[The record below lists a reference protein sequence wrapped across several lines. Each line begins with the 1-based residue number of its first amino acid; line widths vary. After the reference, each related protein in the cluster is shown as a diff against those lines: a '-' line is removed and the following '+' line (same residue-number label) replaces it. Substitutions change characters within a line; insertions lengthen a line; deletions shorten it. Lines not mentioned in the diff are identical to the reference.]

1 MPTAVNQIEPDGEIV
16 IDFDPEQ
23 VPFEDQEKIIR
34 DGLNARGWTV
44 VFQQEDKQT
53 KRRQF
58 EMSKGSK
65 SLTVIT
71 YIFSNLSWSSGE
83 RAQDEKRIQLSRP
96 YDEHAQDFMR
106 DKASD
111 PRCSL
116 MGIYR
121 RNGLLVMCAWD
132 PAAYEGHAKPTS
144 CYVRTAGMASAARTG
159 FGQSVDS
166 KKRLVCCFT
175 PDMLAY
181 YLENMASLHDEIV
194 ITDELILPAPE
205 IEGEVYTD
213 LGDVPSNPL
222 PEDLARNRIFYGAP
236 GTGKSHNLNEE
247 LNLFFPDDLLFQR
260 TTFYPEYTSG
270 TFMGSFRPTP
280 IYRTA
285 DGDFV
290 EADKTSS
297 AGNFEPL
304 IDYRFVP
311 GPFLQLLSRALS
323 DPDHNYCLV
332 IEEIN
337 RANASAVFADAFQM
351 LDRDDDG
358 RGKYSVTLS
367 PEASDYLA
375 SKGHHGPVSIP
386 ANMFI
391 WATMNSADQG
401 VMPMDSA
408 FKRRWTMEYVGLDDG
423 EDVAAE
429 WELTVNFLE
438 GPVKWNA
445 FRKAINGHLA
455 KEGITEDRLLGPFF
469 MTKKDLARPKAFE
482 NKLLQYLRD
491 DVVKSAPRKLF
502 SGGSTTFGTLV
513 KSYRDGENIF
523 VEAIDFGEG

>member
-1 MPTAVNQIEPDGEIV
+1 MPTAVNQIEPDGDIV

-23 VPFEDQEKIIR
+23 VPFEDQEQIIR
-34 DGLNARGWTV
+34 DGLNARGWAIT
-44 VFQQEDKQT
+44 FQEGDKET

-58 EMSKGSK
+58 EITKGAI

-71 YIFSNLSWSSGE
+71 YIFSNLSWSSGG
-83 RAQDEKRIQLSRP
+83 RAHDEKRIQLSRP
-96 YDEHAQDFMR
+96 YDEHAQDFLR
-106 DKASD
+106 EKAGG

-121 RNGLLVMCAWD
+121 RNGLIVICAWD
-132 PAAYEGHAKPTS
+132 PAAYEDHAKPTS
-144 CYVRTAGMASAARTG
+144 CYVRTEGMASAARTG

-175 PDMLAY
+175 PDMVAY
-181 YLENMASLHDEIV
+181 YFENMASLHDKIV
-194 ITDELILPAPE
+194 ITDDLILPAPE
-205 IEGEVYTD
+205 NEDDIDTD
-213 LGDVPSNPL
+213 LSNVPQNLL
-222 PEDLARNRIFYGAP
+222 PDSIARNRIFYGAP

-247 LNLFFPDDLLFQR
+247 LNQLFPDESLFLR

-285 DGDFV
+285 TEDFL
-290 EADKTSS
+290 EADKTGS
-297 AGNFEPL
+297 AGKFEPL

-311 GPFLQLLSRALS
+311 GPFLRLLSRALS

-337 RANASAVFADAFQM
+337 RANASSVFADAFQM
-351 LDRDDDG
+351 LDRDNDG
-358 RGKYSVTLS
+358 GGKYSVTLS

-375 SKGHHGPVSIP
+375 STGHQGPVRIP

-401 VMPMDSA
+401 VMPMDAA

-423 EDVAAE
+423 EGAVAG
-429 WELTVNFLE
+429 WDISLRFRND
-438 GPVKWNA
+438 PIKWNA

-469 MTKKDLARPKAFE
+469 MTEKDLANPTAFE

-491 DVVKSAPRKLF
+491 DVVRSAPRKLF
-502 SGGSTTFGTLV
+502 SGESTTFGTLV

-523 VEAIDFGEG
+523 VDAIDFGER